1 MPNLCSLLFFVI
13 CELCLLLDFCF
24 VKHSMPF
31 PVLLCLLFIQYS
43 HFYLVK

>member
-24 VKHSMPF
+24 VNTLHAISCIVMF
-31 PVLLCLLFIQYS
+31 IVYSIFSFLLG
-43 HFYLVK
+43 